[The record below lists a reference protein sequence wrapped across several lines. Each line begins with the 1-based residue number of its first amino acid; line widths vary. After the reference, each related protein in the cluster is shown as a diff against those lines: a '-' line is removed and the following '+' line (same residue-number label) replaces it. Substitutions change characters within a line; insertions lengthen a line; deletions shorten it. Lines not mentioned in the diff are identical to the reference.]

1 MQLVDTL
8 SGNWK
13 KNLKLSDT
21 NSQNLILLYHHLVKF
36 NSLFSIG
43 KLESR
48 ELYCIINSS
57 RNNKPTLQ
65 IYLKRI
71 LIRRIGLE
79 GHSYITTNT
88 YLRLF
93 QYKILK
99 NILYLNEKTFWLW
112 TFYNTILIL
121 LQFFWWKYHTF
132 FIWLYNNTMSLV
144 KITVEIETWSNSSST
159 KTTGCHFWFPW
170 IRLSILH
177 NPKPHSSHFETVHI

>member
-1 MQLVDTL
+1 MKENGEIKSWDDLKKEFKLEQRLYFKWMQLVDTL

-65 IYLKRI
+65 IYLKRS

-79 GHSYITTNT
+79 GHSYITTKN
-88 YLRLF
+88 YHEHVF
-93 QYKILK
+93 KI
-99 NILYLNEKTFWLW
+99 
-112 TFYNTILIL
+112 
-121 LQFFWWKYHTF
+121 
-132 FIWLYNNTMSLV
+132 V
-144 KITVEIETWSNSSST
+144 
-159 KTTGCHFWFPW
+159 
-170 IRLSILH
+170 SI
-177 NPKPHSSHFETVHI
+177 